1 MNELLKYTAK
11 AEQLTAFSD
20 EVFTKHVD
28 RVIIVSRK
36 EVGFVMK
43 CGPVFREG
51 YETMEHT
58 PFGYVIVDGRPK
70 VHEME
75 AARLTT
81 LYSSYLLGLSRESAA
96 EVAGIKAN
104 HTEVKRMLQNVHY
117 LGDDVYPR
125 IIDDDILMP
134 CRLNGSGG
142 RRHSAETTFR
152 RRKTRSRNIYGVQ
165 NEKATKKITDPIAQ
179 AEYAYSRIEGKV
191 NE

>member
-1 MNELLKYTAK
+1 
-11 AEQLTAFSD
+11 
-20 EVFTKHVD
+20 
-28 RVIIVSRK
+28 
-36 EVGFVMK
+36 
-43 CGPVFREG
+43 
-51 YETMEHT
+51 MEHT

-125 IIDDDILMP
+125 IIEDDIFNAVQAE
-134 CRLNGSGG
+134 RQ
-142 RRHSAETTFR
+142 RR
-152 RRKTRSRNIYGVQ
+152 
-165 NEKATKKITDPIAQ
+165 EKALGRDNIPPKEKPTPVIYTEFRMKKQTQKFTDPIAQ
-179 AEYAYSRIEGKV
+179 AEYAYGRIEGKV